1 MLSKVP
7 TTPRRLERDQVAL
20 CLARE
25 MVRIRLAVEQAC
37 PTERQAARAGHL
49 LTLPLAAV
57 AGELG
62 LAEQAAALA
71 ATLAPHAATSS
82 LPPAA

>member
-1 MLSKVP
+1 MLSRVP
-7 TTPRRLERDQVAL
+7 TTPRRLERDHVAL

-25 MVRIRLAVEQAC
+25 MVRICAAVEQVC
-37 PTERQAARAGHL
+37 QTEQQAARAGHL

-62 LAEQAAALA
+62 MADQAAALA
-71 ATLAPHAATSS
+71 ATLAPRAATGA